1 MSFFFYHSC
10 GGCFLISVFTQ
21 NGQRNDFNVWLKSHI
36 DAKFQGESNGEVRL
50 ALSSLENE
58 ILAKKEHM
66 SKTHLQQLGPWVSKN
81 EKTNFSKF
89 SQQIFFFY
97 GSICS

>member
-1 MSFFFYHSC
+1 MSFFFNHSC

-58 ILAKKEHM
+58 ILAKNEHM

-81 EKTNFSKF
+81 EKN
-89 SQQIFFFY
+89 
-97 GSICS
+97 